1 MKHAILVASLFSVA
15 ASLLHAEIPVKAGE
29 KAAFLGDSITQ
40 QGNGGPGGY
49 VQLVGSGLAAN
60 GVKVEIIG
68 AGISGHKSNQM
79 LERLDRDVLSKKPQW
94 MTLSCGVNDVWHGAN
109 GVPLEDYKK
118 NITAIVDRA
127 QAAGVKV
134 MILTSTM
141 IRENPETAENQKLAS
156 YNDFLRT
163 LAAEKKCMLADLNAD
178 MQAII
183 AAANKA
189 GPVQGNILTSD
200 GVHMAYPGNEMMAA
214 GVLKG
219 FGLDAAELS
228 KAKEAWLDLPGT
240 SNVAA
245 KMNLTRR
252 QMLQLEKLAE
262 SRNTTVSALIDGEF
276 AETMADLLKS
286 SGR

>member
-94 MTLSCGVNDVWHGAN
+94 MTLSCGVNDVWHGAD